1 MVIMDKINKVIAAAE
16 PSAPYKSC
24 FLPVGSKMPGHGF
37 GIQLAAA
44 NVGSTKRMF
53 MVLPMPRPEFM
64 YPISIS
70 NSR

>member
-24 FLPVGSKMPGHGF
+24 FLPDGSKMPGYGL

-44 NVGSTKRMF
+44 NAGSTKRMF
-53 MVLPMPRPEFM
+53 MPLPWPRPELM
-64 YPISIS
+64 YPMSII